1 MASTPTADATMGCAR
16 FAGRTVV
23 VLGGSS
29 GIGRASAVA
38 FAREGAFVI
47 VTGRDPVTLA
57 QVEDDLGANGRVFRS
72 DISDI
77 AATQQLMQQIEADHQ
92 HIDVLFVNAG
102 IGAFRTIEQVDE
114 AFYDEMFAVN
124 LKGPYFAVKHAIG
137 LMRAGG
143 SIVLTSS
150 MGHCTGIPGNSVYGA
165 SKAGLR
171 ALARTFGAELVKR
184 GIRVNCFS
192 PGPIDTPLVT
202 RGEMTDAEIAAFR
215 QMICEDV
222 PMGRFGTTEEAA
234 RSVLYLASDDA
245 AYVTGIDLLV
255 DGGAVSF

>member
-1 MASTPTADATMGCAR
+1 METVLTSCKR
-16 FAGRTVV
+16 FTGRTVV
-23 VLGGSS
+23 VLGGNS
-29 GIGRASAVA
+29 GIGRASALA
-38 FAREGAFVI
+38 FAQEGAFVI
-47 VTGRDPVTLA
+47 VTGRDPDTLA
-57 QVEDDLGANGRVFRS
+57 QVQSDLGENGRVFRS

-77 AATQQLMQQIEADHQ
+77 AATKALMQQIKAEYGR
-92 HIDVLFVNAG
+92 IDVLFVNAG
-102 IGAFRTIEQVDE
+102 IGAFRMIEAVDE
-114 AFYDEMFAVN
+114 AFYDQMFAIN
-124 LKGPYFAVKHAIG
+124 LKGPYFAVKHAVE
-137 LMRAGG
+137 LMGEGG

-171 ALARTFGAELVKR
+171 ALARTVGAELVKR

-192 PGPIDTPLVT
+192 PGPIDTPLIT
-202 RGEMTDAEIAAFR
+202 RGEMSETEIAGFR
-215 QMICEDV
+215 QMICEQV
-222 PMGRFGTTEEAA
+222 PMGRFGTAEEAA

>member
-1 MASTPTADATMGCAR
+1 MKTVSTGCKR

-29 GIGRASAVA
+29 GIGRASALA
-38 FAREGAFVI
+38 FAQEGAFVI
-47 VTGRDPVTLA
+47 VTGRDPDTLA
-57 QVEDDLGANGRVFRS
+57 QVQSDLGDNGRVFRS

-77 AATQQLMQQIEADHQ
+77 AATQALMQQIKAEHGR
-92 HIDVLFVNAG
+92 IDVLFVNAG
-102 IGAFRTIEQVDE
+102 IGAFRTIEEVDE
-114 AFYDEMFAVN
+114 AFYDHMFAVN
-124 LKGPYFAVKHAIG
+124 LKGPYFAVKHAIE
-137 LMRAGG
+137 LMGEGG

-192 PGPIDTPLVT
+192 PGPIDTPLIT
-202 RGEMTDAEIAAFR
+202 RGEMSEAEIAGFR
-215 QMICEDV
+215 QMICEQV
-222 PMGRFGTTEEAA
+222 PMGRFGTAEEAA

>member
-1 MASTPTADATMGCAR
+1 MTSTPTGCAR
-16 FAGRTVV
+16 FKGRIVM
-23 VLGGSS
+23 VLGGNS
-29 GIGRASAVA
+29 GIGRASALD
-38 FAREGAFVI
+38 FAQEGALVL

-57 QVEDDLGANGRVFRS
+57 QVQADLGTNGRAFRS

-77 AATQQLMQQIEADHQ
+77 SATRQLMQQIKAEHGR
-92 HIDVLFVNAG
+92 IDVLFVNAG
-102 IGAFRTIEQVDE
+102 IGAFRPIEEVDE
-114 AFYDEMFAVN
+114 AFYDEMFATN
-124 LKGPYFAVKHAIG
+124 LKGPYFAVKYALE
-137 LMRAGG
+137 LMGSGG

-215 QMICEDV
+215 QMICEQV
-222 PMGRFGTTEEAA
+222 PMGRFGTAEEAA

-255 DGGAVSF
+255 DGGTVSF

>member
-1 MASTPTADATMGCAR
+1 MTSTPTGCAR
-16 FAGRTVV
+16 FKGRIVM
-23 VLGGSS
+23 VLGGNS
-29 GIGRASAVA
+29 GIGRASALA
-38 FAREGAFVI
+38 FAQEGALVL

-57 QVEDDLGANGRVFRS
+57 QVQADLGTNGRAFRS

-77 AATQQLMQQIEADHQ
+77 SATRQLMQQIKAEHGR
-92 HIDVLFVNAG
+92 IDVLFVNAG
-102 IGAFRTIEQVDE
+102 IGAFRPIEEVDE
-114 AFYDEMFAVN
+114 AFYDEMFATN
-124 LKGPYFAVKHAIG
+124 LKGPYFAVKYALE
-137 LMRAGG
+137 LMGYGG

-215 QMICEDV
+215 QMICEQV
-222 PMGRFGTTEEAA
+222 PMGRFGTAEEAA

-255 DGGAVSF
+255 DGGTVSF